1 MTPERRPLLDS
12 LRIEDHQR
20 GSVPSDRLA
29 GRRAWWAGAT
39 AATALLSAAVWWQ
52 LPRPVDV
59 ITAAASPREAG
70 TARTAAVLQASGHVI
85 ARRRATVSS
94 EVTGRLTAVLIE
106 EGEKV
111 RQGQVIAR
119 LDAGQLEAALAVTRA
134 QADAAHAQARHA
146 RAELVQHQAD
156 LARQLQLA
164 DAGLVP
170 PQATER
176 ARTAVATAAAIVES
190 RERAAA
196 AAQAQ
201 AEQARIALAQAEV
214 RAPFAGVV
222 IDKSAQVGE
231 IVSPLSAGGGFT
243 RTGIGTIVDMES
255 LEVAVDVNEASI
267 GSVQPGMRAETVL
280 DAYPQWRIPS
290 RVIAVVPAADRG
302 KATIRVR
309 VALEQRDDRVV
320 PDMAV
325 RVSFSS
331 DPVRVE
337 PGTSPSRDVLVPKGA
352 IVEQAGGQ
360 AVWVVADG
368 KAVLRPVNA
377 RSRSGEGVVVDGLQP
392 GERVVVA
399 PPGTLREG
407 STVRDTA
414 PAAPR

>member
-1 MTPERRPLLDS
+1 MTPDRRPLLES
-12 LRIEDHQR
+12 LRIDEHQR
-20 GSVPSDRLA
+20 RAPSANSLGDMRTWMVGMAVVAAL
-29 GRRAWWAGAT
+29 AT
-39 AATALLSAAVWWQ
+39 AAAWWTLQ
-52 LPRPVDV
+52 RPVDV
-59 ITAAASPREAG
+59 STAVAAQREAG
-70 TARTAAVLQASGHVI
+70 AARTDAVLQASGHVT

-106 EGEKV
+106 EGDNV

-119 LDAGQLEAALAVTRA
+119 LDAGQFEAALAVAKA

-146 RAELVQHQAD
+146 RAELAQHQAD
-156 LARQLQLA
+156 LARQAQLA

-170 PQATER
+170 AQASER
-176 ARTAVATAAAIVES
+176 ARTAVATAAAVVES

-196 AAQAQ
+196 AAVAQ
-201 AEQARIALAQAEV
+201 AEQARIALAQVEV

-222 IDKSAQVGE
+222 IEKSAQVGE

-267 GSVQPGMRAETVL
+267 GSVRPGMRAETVL

-309 VALEQRDDRVV
+309 VALEQRDDRIV
-320 PDMAV
+320 PDMAA
-325 RVSFSS
+325 RVSFRGEASGS
-331 DPVRVE
+331 APD
-337 PGTSPSRDVLVPKGA
+337 GSPPRDVLVPQGA

-377 RSRSGEGVVVDGLQP
+377 RSRSGEGVAVDGLRP

-399 PPGTLREG
+399 PPATLREG
-407 STVRDTA
+407 SAVRDTA
-414 PAAPR
+414 PASPR

>member
-1 MTPERRPLLDS
+1 MTPGSRPSLDS
-12 LRIEDHQR
+12 LRLEDHQR
-20 GSVPSDRLA
+20 HLPTGNRFA
-29 GRRAWWAGAT
+29 ARRPWLFGC
-39 AATALLSAAVWWQ
+39 
-52 LPRPVDV
+52 
-59 ITAAASPREAG
+59 IAAASLLAALAWWQTQRPVEVSTAVVAQREGVA
-70 TARTAAVLQASGHVI
+70 TRTDALLQASGHVT

-94 EVTGRLTAVLIE
+94 EVTGRLVAVLIE
-106 EGEKV
+106 EGDKV

-119 LDAGQLEAALAVTRA
+119 LDAEQLGAALSVARA
-134 QADAAHAQARHA
+134 QAEAAHAQARHA
-146 RAELVQHQAD
+146 RAELAQFQAD
-156 LARQLQLA
+156 LTRQKQLA

-170 PQATER
+170 AQAAER
-176 ARTAVATAAAIVES
+176 ARTAVATAAATVEA

-309 VALEQRDDRVV
+309 VALEQRDDRIV
-320 PDMAV
+320 PDMAA
-325 RVSFSS
+325 RVSFRGEAA
-331 DPVRVE
+331 VAA
-337 PGTSPSRDVLVPKGA
+337 PGAGPARDVLVPPGA
-352 IVEQAGGQ
+352 IVERAGGP

-368 KAVLRPVNA
+368 KANLRLVNA
-377 RSRSGEGVVVDGLQP
+377 RARSATDVVVEGLRP

-399 PPGTLREG
+399 PPVSLREG
-407 STVRDTA
+407 TAVRDSTS
-414 PAAPR
+414 AAQR